1 MTFINSFQSEWLKK
15 KRSLASWLVLAG
27 AVFTPS
33 IILIAR
39 IKNYD
44 KLPALYASDDFW
56 QKLWNQSWESMAV
69 ILLPMGVILATSLIL
84 QLEYKNNTW
93 KQLHTT
99 PQTLTTIFLA
109 KLAVLLTMMA
119 GLFIL
124 FNVGIFL
131 SAVIPAM
138 LFKDVSYPLAGVPYA
153 NFLNENLKYFVDC
166 LPILA
171 LQYLL
176 GLQYKNFLVPVGVG
190 FVVWVLGIGVLSWE
204 YSFIFPYNQCVLDFL
219 MSSGQLGNRKVP
231 PVNLQLLAAVYFV
244 AITIVSYALYLT
256 KKEKG

>member
-1 MTFINSFQSEWLKK
+1 MNFTDSFQSEWLKR

-27 AVFTPS
+27 AFFTPS

-39 IKNYD
+39 IKNRD
-44 KLPALYASDDFW
+44 KLPALYASEDFW

-69 ILLPMGVILATSLIL
+69 ILLPVGVILATSLIV
-84 QLEYKNNTW
+84 QLEYKNDTW

-99 PQTLTTIFLA
+99 PQRFSTIFFA
-109 KLAVLLTMMA
+109 KLAVLLTMMT

-131 SAVIPAM
+131 SAALPAA
-138 LFKDVSYPLAGVPYA
+138 LFKDIPYPPTAIPYS

-166 LPILA
+166 LPVLA

-176 GLQYKNFLVPVGVG
+176 SLRYKNFLVPIGVG

-204 YSFIFPYNQCVLDFL
+204 YSFIFPYNHGVLDFL
-219 MSSGQLGNRKVP
+219 MSSNQFANRKIP
-231 PVNLQLLAAVYFV
+231 PVNLQLLAAIYFV
-244 AITIVSYALYLT
+244 VFTVAGYVLYLT